1 MQIPRLLR
9 WAPAGSGDFTYHL
22 DKYSGGNKL
31 IFLPT
36 GGEAYRS
43 MLEAIEAAEE
53 TIHLETY
60 ILRSDKT
67 GSRFAEALSK
77 KAKTGVRVRIIFDS
91 VGSLDLEPAYLT
103 KLRNSGVQLCEYHPI
118 APWRPRWAWS
128 RRDHRKILVVD
139 GSVGFAGSMNITDDH
154 APLSEGGA
162 DWHDAHVR
170 VEGPAAYM
178 LDRLFRAVWFRETE
192 RWFNLAGHPENV
204 LGSSKVWVAANEEF
218 IHRYR
223 IRSAY
228 LNALRAAKHTVSIAN
243 SYFLPDVPTRLALAA
258 AARRGVNV
266 RLLVQGRTDVTAVWY
281 AGRQAFDYLLRH
293 GVKLYE
299 WAGPVLH
306 SKLCVVDGVW
316 SSVGSYNMDH
326 FSLLRNLEVNL
337 HVLDAGFS
345 SLLAARFDEE
355 VRASRPILIEEWRR
369 RPLTDKVLEQGFGL
383 LSGIF

>member
-1 MQIPRLLR
+1 
-9 WAPAGSGDFTYHL
+9 
-22 DKYSGGNKL
+22 
-31 IFLPT
+31 
-36 GGEAYRS
+36 
-43 MLEAIEAAEE
+43 
-53 TIHLETY
+53 
-60 ILRSDKT
+60 
-67 GSRFAEALSK
+67 
-77 KAKTGVRVRIIFDS
+77 
-91 VGSLDLEPAYLT
+91 
-103 KLRNSGVQLCEYHPI
+103 
-118 APWRPRWAWS
+118 
-128 RRDHRKILVVD
+128 
-139 GSVGFAGSMNITDDH
+139 
-154 APLSEGGA
+154 
-162 DWHDAHVR
+162 
-170 VEGPAAYM
+170 M

-204 LGSSKVWVAANEEF
+204 LGNSKVWVAANEEF

-228 LNALRAAKHTVSIAN
+228 LNALRAAKETVSIAN

-299 WAGPVLH
+299 WSGPVLH
-306 SKLCVVDGVW
+306 SKLCVVDGAW

-337 HVLDAGFS
+337 HVLDKGFS
-345 SLLAARFDEE
+345 SLLAARFDED

-369 RPLTDKVLEQGFGL
+369 RPLTDKLLEQGFGL